1 MKCSFIL
8 FNQLIVVMEKY
19 KALYFLN
26 VSLLWIIISEAIE
39 EPCSK
44 G

>member
-26 VSLLWIIISEAIE
+26 VFIHVFSYIFILVW
-39 EPCSK
+39 
-44 G
+44 